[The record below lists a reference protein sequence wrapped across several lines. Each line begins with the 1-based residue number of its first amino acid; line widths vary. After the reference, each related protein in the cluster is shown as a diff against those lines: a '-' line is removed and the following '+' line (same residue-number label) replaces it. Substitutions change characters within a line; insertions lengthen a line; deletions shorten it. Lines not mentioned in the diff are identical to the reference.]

1 MAHKKRSQ
9 EEEVKYKS
17 SPNLYQCIKIIA
29 HEIPLAFVF
38 PWAGSD
44 KSVGLLMV
52 DRPLALCLCLTW
64 FQYSPNRVTET
75 TTGHRVCHL

>member
-17 SPNLYQCIKIIA
+17 SPNLYKCIKIIA
-29 HEIPLAFVF
+29 HKIPLVFVF
-38 PWAGSD
+38 PWAGSE
-44 KSVGLLMV
+44 KSEGLLIV
-52 DRPLALCLCLTW
+52 DSPLARCQC

-75 TTGHRVCHL
+75 TTGHRVCRL